1 MGDEAI
7 CGWGN
12 PLFFQNYL
20 YHIRLKAYPFFYI
33 NNSILE
39 RNVSYTLNTMRL
51 EELVR
56 KKQCFRLISFLA
68 AATVLSACSSDSL
81 TDSRENECS
90 DGETKCFG
98 EKLAS
103 CELVDGFYTWGEAVD
118 SEACKGENCQN
129 ECSDGDKK
137 CVGEKQAVC
146 EKKDDCWIWGKAVE
160 NDECKGAACTNECSD
175 GETKCVGE
183 KQASCEK
190 KDDCW
195 IWGEAIDSDECKGP
209 ACSDECSDGE
219 TKCVGEKQAACE
231 KKDDCWIWGEAIDSD
246 ECKGAACTSE
256 CSDGETK
263 CVGEKQASCIDKD
276 GCWIWGEA
284 VESDEC
290 KGAACTSECSDGE
303 TKCIGEK
310 QTSCIDKDGCWIWGE
325 AVESDECKGA
335 ACTSECSD
343 GETKCVGEKQAS
355 CIDKDGCWIWG
366 EAVESDECKEP
377 ACSDECKE
385 GEKKCVGND
394 IAECIKQ
401 GECFVWGSATS
412 CGKDKKCDSTKNAC
426 VSSSGS
432 CVSECTKDETKA
444 MAASSMICK
453 DANGDGCFEWV
464 VDKQCKQG
472 EKFDATKKKCVSV
485 CGDNC
490 KPFSMIFMPDTQGY
504 VANVNYN
511 TLKPVSNPPNGK
523 ILAEDLKWIHD
534 NYQKENIVAV
544 IHHGDLTNDNE
555 QYAWELNDK
564 YFKQY
569 MDSIDLPYVPAAG
582 NHDYFVNIDKKDHTH
597 RRNKLHMSDYGKFND
612 ARFATKKWFGDG
624 KGKGFYKTGN
634 SYITVTARGIKFLIL
649 SLEFLPR
656 KDVICWAEELIASH
670 PDHKVIITT
679 HAYLSQNSMK
689 EGVRGKDGR
698 YPATSDK
705 TSGYMA
711 APHHIYGLPTGA
723 VGPEIYQELAAR
735 HNNIILVTSGHFR
748 ASGFRLNKG
757 NADNW
762 FGEMIVDFQSENHK
776 AKTEEDCNKAN
787 ADGGTGAG
795 WMRMLTFDP
804 ANYTITA
811 KDITP
816 LDASRFAVGKKW
828 FVCSA
833 GKKNYY
839 PADPDLEPKKHLS
852 AADPANASTDKHSF
866 IVDYDFV
873 TPVDYKLTEAG
884 TPFIRRFVNETNFGY
899 QTKPAIAANRKTRDF
914 VVAWVDDGYNKSKKD
929 TDGANNHDIHARV
942 FCKTACNLV
951 SDFVVNTTTKGDQ
964 TDPKVAMNDKGD
976 FVVVWTNKSDS
987 SVYLRKF
994 DITGK
999 QTVKETK
1006 VNSSDK
1012 AESASVS
1019 MASDGSF
1026 VVTWQINGDIFMRGF
1041 NSDGT
1046 EKIKQQKVSTATL
1059 KDKGVRNLPKVA
1071 SMTDGKFIITWEDDA
1086 DGDGSFD
1093 IAARGF
1099 KADGSESIKQF
1110 VVNTNTK
1117 GQQRTPAIDIN
1128 EDGMFYIAW
1137 SDYADSKT
1145 NGRIRARAFD
1155 KTGKQTMADKYVS
1168 STTTDNAVKP
1178 DVCVTGSGKA
1188 HFSWY
1193 VARDDGNAM
1202 GSSLANLK
1210 DIDIAIDGDNKQYDP
1225 AIACTNG
1232 ERYIAT
1238 WSDAFNPNEV
1248 EEIGSEHGDW
1258 EILCREI

>member
-1 MGDEAI
+1 M
-7 CGWGN
+7 
-12 PLFFQNYL
+12 
-20 YHIRLKAYPFFYI
+20 
-33 NNSILE
+33 
-39 RNVSYTLNTMRL
+39 
-51 EELVR
+51 R

-160 NDECKGAACTNECSD
+160 NDECKGAACT
-175 GETKCVGE
+175 
-183 KQASCEK
+183 
-190 KDDCW
+190 
-195 IWGEAIDSDECKGP
+195 
-209 ACSDECSDGE
+209 
-219 TKCVGEKQAACE
+219 
-231 KKDDCWIWGEAIDSD
+231 
-246 ECKGAACTSE
+246 SE

-263 CVGEKQASCIDKD
+263 CVGEKQASCIEKD

-303 TKCIGEK
+303 TKCI
-310 QTSCIDKDGCWIWGE
+310 
-325 AVESDECKGA
+325 
-335 ACTSECSD
+335 
-343 GETKCVGEKQAS
+343 GEKQAS

-394 IAECIKQ
+394 IAECVKQ

-490 KPFSMIFMPDTQGY
+490 EPFSIIFMPDTQGY
-504 VANVNYN
+504 VANMKKDG
-511 TLKPVSNPPNGK
+511 TIVSNAPNGK
-523 ILAEDLKWIHD
+523 TLKEDLKWIHD

-544 IHHGDLTNDNE
+544 LHHGDMTNDNE
-555 QYAWELNDK
+555 KYAWELNDK
-564 YFKQY
+564 YFKDY
-569 MDSIDLPYVPAAG
+569 MDNINLPYLPAAG
-582 NHDYFVNIDKKDHTH
+582 NHDYYRLIYAENDSTH
-597 RRNKLHMSDYGKFND
+597 RRNELHMSDYGNFND
-612 ARFATKKWFGDG
+612 ARFANKKWFGDG

-634 SYITVTARGIKFLIL
+634 SYMTVTARGIKFLFL

-679 HAYLSQNSMK
+679 HAYLSANSMK

-711 APHHIYGLPTGA
+711 APFHIYGLPTGA

-757 NADNW
+757 NAGNW
-762 FGEMIVDFQSENHK
+762 FGEMIVDYQDENHK
-776 AKTEEDCNKAN
+776 VGKCNA
-787 ADGGTGAG
+787 ARDDGGSGGG
-795 WMRMLTFDP
+795 WMRMMTFNP
-804 ANYTITA
+804 KEYTITA
-811 KDITP
+811 QDITP
-816 LDASRFAVGKKW
+816 IAASRFSGGKQK
-828 FVCSA
+828 FFCTD
-833 GKKNYY
+833 YY
-839 PADPDLEPKKHLS
+839 PASPAITPVKRISASDL
-852 AADPANASTDKHSF
+852 ANASTSNHNF
-866 IVDYDFV
+866 VVDYDFV
-873 TPVDYKLTEAG
+873 TPVDYKLTEAD

-976 FVVVWTNKSDS
+976 FVVVWTNKADS
-987 SVYLRKF
+987 SIYLRKF
-994 DITGK
+994 DIKGK
-999 QTVKETK
+999 QLIKETK

-1155 KTGKQTMADKYVS
+1155 KNGKQTMADKYVS

-1188 HFSWY
+1188 HFSWFAD
-1193 VARDDGNAM
+1193 VHKGDAI
-1202 GSSLANLK
+1202 GSSLTNLK
-1210 DIDIAIDGDNKQYDP
+1210 DIVISIDADSQQREP

-1238 WSDAFNPNEV
+1238 WSDTFNPNEV
-1248 EEIGSEHGDW
+1248 EEIGGEHGDW